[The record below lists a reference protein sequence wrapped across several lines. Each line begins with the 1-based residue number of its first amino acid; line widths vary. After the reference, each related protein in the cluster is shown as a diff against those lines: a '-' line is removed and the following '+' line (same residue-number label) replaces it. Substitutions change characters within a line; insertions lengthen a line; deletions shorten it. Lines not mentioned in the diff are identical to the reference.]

1 MICNIPVLSFST
13 ALYCITLLVFIEV
26 IVYCVIHVC
35 NSVYVWPPESL
46 FVREKHNNSQNITI
60 CLKLIY
66 LLKKY
71 VKIYIYIYVLEVCG
85 WFLFGLYAN
94 LSQVIWVP
102 YYRKWFQLNWKD
114 GRLWFFFFFRFSR
127 DLWRTHGRGVPCLFY
142 SKPSTNFVWIKILT

>member
-71 VKIYIYIYVLEVCG
+71 VKIYIYICTRGLWLISFWFVCKLISG
-85 WFLFGLYAN
+85 N
-94 LSQVIWVP
+94 LSTLLQEVISIELERWTLVI
-102 YYRKWFQLNWKD
+102 
-114 GRLWFFFFFRFSR
+114 FFFLSFFSR
-127 DLWRTHGRGVPCLFY
+127 FMENSWAWGAMLILFQTRNKFCL
-142 SKPSTNFVWIKILT
+142 N